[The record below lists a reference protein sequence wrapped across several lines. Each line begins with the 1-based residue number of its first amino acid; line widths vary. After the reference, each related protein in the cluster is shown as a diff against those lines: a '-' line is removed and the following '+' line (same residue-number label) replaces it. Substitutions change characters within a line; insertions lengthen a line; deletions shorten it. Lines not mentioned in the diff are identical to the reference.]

1 MPLRLPLQEDT
12 AMLFPDI
19 YRKPATQPRSTMIS
33 LSRRCRVVSQ
43 ALDQAIPDPQVPLR
57 HSDAFTLLIAVML
70 SAQCTDARVNKVTPA
85 LFQRA
90 ATPEEMA
97 QLSPETVREYI
108 ATCGLTERKAASVV
122 ATSRQLVE
130 RFGGRVPASFEELE
144 SLPGVGHKTASVV
157 MNQAFG
163 VPAFPVDTHIF
174 RLARLWKLS
183 LGKTVA
189 KVEEDL
195 KCLFFQ
201 NQWGRLHLQMVL
213 YGRQFCP
220 ARGCGGT
227 CPVCKTLADE
237 ESAPPPEKSAAR
249 TASRDKGPRR
259 HTRG

>member
-1 MPLRLPLQEDT
+1 MIPLSHRSLIVRQE
-12 AMLFPDI
+12 
-19 YRKPATQPRSTMIS
+19 
-33 LSRRCRVVSQ
+33 
-43 ALDQAIPDPQVPLR
+43 LDRAIPDPQVPLR

-90 ATPEEMA
+90 STAEEMA
-97 QLSPETVREYI
+97 KLAPETVREYI
-108 ATCGLTERKAASVV
+108 ASCGLTERKAASVV

-183 LGKTVA
+183 RGHAVA

-195 KCLFFQ
+195 KRLFPEHL
-201 NQWGRLHLQMVL
+201 WGRLHLQMVL
-213 YGRQFCP
+213 YGRQYCP

-227 CPVCKTLADE
+227 CPVCRTLTEEERASTPKRRASRAEDE
-237 ESAPPPEKSAAR
+237 EKAA
-249 TASRDKGPRR
+249 TPQIADSKPL
-259 HTRG
+259 

>member
-1 MPLRLPLQEDT
+1 MIPLT
-12 AMLFPDI
+12 H
-19 YRKPATQPRSTMIS
+19 
-33 LSRRCRVVSQ
+33 RCEIVRQTLDRV
-43 ALDQAIPDPQVPLR
+43 IPEPQVPLQ
-57 HSDAFTLLIAVML
+57 HKDAFTLLIAVML

-90 ATPEEMA
+90 STPEEMA
-97 QLSPETVREYI
+97 KLTPEIVRDYI
-108 ATCGLTERKAASVV
+108 ASCGLTERKATSVV

-163 VPAFPVDTHIF
+163 IPAFPVDTHIF

-183 LGKTVA
+183 QGKTVS

-195 KCLFFQ
+195 KSLFPQ

-220 ARGCGGT
+220 ARGCGGS
-227 CPVCKTLADE
+227 CPVCTALAN
-237 ESAPPPEKSAAR
+237 
-249 TASRDKGPRR
+249 
-259 HTRG
+259 